1 MYSNQYIN
9 IVLVKYSLRSARND
23 NLGEPFA
30 KKHLL
35 ENMLMF
41 WGEIPS
47 WSFQRVKGLIP

>member
-9 IVLVKYSLRSARND
+9 IVIVKYSLRSARND

-30 KKHLL
+30 EKHLL
-35 ENMLMF
+35 EKMLIF

-47 WSFQRVKGLIP
+47 WSFQRVKR

>member
-9 IVLVKYSLRSARND
+9 IVILKYSLRSARND
-23 NLGEPFA
+23 NLGDPFA

-35 ENMLMF
+35 ENMLIF

-47 WSFQRVKGLIP
+47 WSFQKWKG